1 MRNIKWK
8 AALGIT
14 VMLSATFAHGQQPLL
29 LGDTQINSAA
39 TTTNYGSSPT
49 LTVNSTNSV
58 LLQFNLPD
66 LLPNGTTADEVL
78 KARLIVFTDSATAG
92 GAVNLFQVTS
102 AWSEGSVTY
111 ATKPSVSIT
120 SVGSQTIGAVH
131 TFREFTV
138 TSLIQT
144 WITTPA
150 SNFGVELKAS
160 GSTNVTIDSKENTT
174 TSHPAVLEIV
184 LSGPAGPAGPTGAA
198 GAKGATG
205 ATGPAGPKGATGA
218 TGSKGPAGGLDLPYS
233 ATTPGNGS
241 GTYLF
246 ALVNTDGDG
255 GGGILGQGADGPD
268 NEAFAAGAG
277 VTGFG
282 GGSGSGSGSNA
293 GPGVY
298 GVGGVGTAAESEPGP
313 GGAFVGGTDQND
325 GVGGDGVD
333 AIGGDGAAADEGG
346 YGIYAQPGLNGS
358 YSGFFIG
365 NVIVGGNLS
374 KSGGSFKIDHP
385 LDPENKYLY
394 HSFVESPDMMNIY
407 NGNVIT
413 DGSGT
418 AVVTMPDWFDALN
431 RDFRYQLTVIGQ
443 QFAQAIVASEISN
456 RSFTIRTDKPNIK
469 VSWMVT
475 GIRQDAW
482 ANAHRIPVEEEKSE
496 KDKGQ
501 YLHPELFGHAG
512 ERSIGEPRNLRRTN
526 TPK

>member
-29 LGDTQINSAA
+29 TADTQINSAA
-39 TTTNYGSSPT
+39 TTTNYGSST
-49 LTVNSTNSV
+49 ALTVNSTNSA
-58 LLQFNLPD
+58 LLMFNLAD
-66 LLPNGTTADEVL
+66 LLPNGTTAAQVL
-78 KARLIVFTDSATAG
+78 KARLIIYNESVIPG
-92 GAVNLFQVTS
+92 GIVDLYQVTS
-102 AWSEGSVTY
+102 SWSESSVTY
-111 ATKPSVSIT
+111 ATKPTIANTAAAST
-120 SVGSQTIGAVH
+120 TIGIAH
-131 TFREFTV
+131 NFHEFNMNTLV
-138 TSLIQT
+138 QS
-144 WITTPA
+144 WINTPA

-160 GSTNVTIDSKENTT
+160 GSTNVTLDSKENTV

-184 LSGPAGPAGPTGAA
+184 LSGPAGPTGPTGAT
-198 GAKGATG
+198 GLKGATG
-205 ATGPAGPKGATGA
+205 ATGPAGPKGAAGA
-218 TGSKGPAGGLDLPYS
+218 TGPQGPAGGLDLPYS

-255 GGGILGQGADGPD
+255 GGGILGQGAAGPV
-268 NEAFAAGAG
+268 NESFPGGAG
-277 VTGFG
+277 VTGLG
-282 GGSGSGSGSNA
+282 GASGPDFTSG

-298 GVGGVGTAAESEPGP
+298 GVGGVGTTGAGP
-313 GGAFVGGTDQND
+313 GGLFVGGTSR
-325 GVGGDGVD
+325 GDGSPGVE
-333 AIGGDGAAADEGG
+333 AIGGDGEGTAVGG
-346 YGIYAQPGLNGS
+346 YGLYAAGGINTQYVALFDGD
-358 YSGFFIG
+358 IQVTG
-365 NVIVGGNLS
+365 NVS
-374 KSGGSFKIDHP
+374 KAGGSFKIDHP

-407 NGNVIT
+407 NGNVVT

-418 AVVTMPDWFDALN
+418 AIVTMPDWFDALN